1 MTSSLRPITCVSPL
15 EWLKFGY
22 VARFRRGRGPFLD
35 LVVLSARFEL
45 IDETV
50 RCRRFRR
57 LPRNRGH
64 HPPRP
69 SRQLDNTVRI
79 GMKPTCGSGSNER
92 A

>member
-15 EWLKFGY
+15 EWLKFGC
-22 VARFRRGRGPFLD
+22 VASFRRGRGPFLD
-35 LVVLSARFEL
+35 LVVLSACFEL

-64 HPPRP
+64 PLRP

-79 GMKPTCGSGSNER
+79 GMNPSCGSGSNER